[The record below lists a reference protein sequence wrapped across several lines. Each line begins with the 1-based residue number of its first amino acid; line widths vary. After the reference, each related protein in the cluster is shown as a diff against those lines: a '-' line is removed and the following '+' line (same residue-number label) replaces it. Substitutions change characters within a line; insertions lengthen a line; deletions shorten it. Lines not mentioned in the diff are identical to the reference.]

1 MIGKNIDLSHGGSG
15 IATFGSRLKKLLRY
29 LTKPDQEEHVS
40 DVWFLNEY
48 SVETADYEMI
58 ALAEAN
64 PNAKLP
70 FRHIVLSW
78 PEGEDPEMDQMRE
91 AATILVNEIGCGDCL
106 VKCAAHY
113 DQDNRHI
120 HAVVVTTDP
129 ETNRARK
136 TEKIVEAIHR
146 ALAKIEFKQGWKP
159 EKNACY
165 SINDAG
171 ECVPADRSRV
181 RNKAKPQKARAME
194 LKTGRR
200 SAVDILQAEVIGLL
214 EIKDI
219 KSWEFFHRELAN
231 HGIRY
236 EPVGSGARFIV
247 IEDGMETPVK
257 ASSVSSKLTL
267 RALEKHFESKF
278 EARESSRDLRK
289 RSIEPFE
296 KLSPTEK
303 RFWTESRLAG
313 QHASAERRQAL
324 KQLKAI
330 YESKLKALKRDH
342 DSKWDQLTRI
352 DRNDLGVWLNS
363 NRSII
368 AAEHAKQKAAL
379 KDWYDELR
387 FKEIKKLK
395 LSRTESK
402 RKLASKFAQ
411 ELQLST
417 FLTGPGCPLQP
428 SYDIHGYR
436 PVRIYARD
444 DNSRISAVSYI
455 NIKTGEIDFEDD
467 GLRIHVVQSMDRM
480 AVRAAVKLAMEK
492 WPKGFD
498 INGSEAFVAMVE
510 EAKALERQ
518 ATVSLARP
526 N

>member
-78 PEGEDPEMDQMRE
+78 PGGEVPEMDQMRE
-91 AATILVNEIGCGDCL
+91 AAAILVNEIGCNDCL
-106 VKCAAHY
+106 VKCAAHF

-129 ETNRARK
+129 DTNKARK
-136 TEKIVEAIHR
+136 TVFIEEAIHR
-146 ALAKIEFKQGWKP
+146 AIAKIENKQGWKP
-159 EKNACY
+159 EKNARY
-165 SINDAG
+165 LINDAG
-171 ECVPADRSRV
+171 ECVPADRNRV

-214 EIKDI
+214 KIKDI
-219 KSWEFFHRELAN
+219 NSWEFFHRELAN

-247 IEDGMETPVK
+247 IEDGKETPVK

-267 RALEKHFESKF
+267 RALEKHFERRF
-278 EARESSRDLRK
+278 EAPKSSRDLRK
-289 RSIEPFE
+289 RSVEQFE
-296 KLSPTEK
+296 KLTPTEK

-313 QHASAERRQAL
+313 QHASAERRQTL
-324 KQLKAI
+324 RQLKAK

-342 DSKWDQLTRI
+342 DSEWSQLSSS
-352 DRNDLGVWLNS
+352 DWKGLGVVLNS
-363 NRSII
+363 DRSII
-368 AAEHAKQKAAL
+368 AAKHAKQKAAL
-379 KDWYDELR
+379 KDWYDDLR
-387 FKEIKKLK
+387 NMEEKKLRHSK
-395 LSRTESK
+395 SESK

-428 SYDIHGYR
+428 SYDIHGYK
-436 PVRIYARD
+436 PFRIYARD

-467 GLRIHVVQSMDRM
+467 GLRIHVIQLTDRM

-518 ATVSLARP
+518 ATVSLAGP